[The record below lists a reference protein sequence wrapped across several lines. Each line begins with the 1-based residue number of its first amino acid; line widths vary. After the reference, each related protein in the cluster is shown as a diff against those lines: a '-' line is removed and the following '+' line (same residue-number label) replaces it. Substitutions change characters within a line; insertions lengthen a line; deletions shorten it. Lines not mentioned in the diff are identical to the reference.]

1 MIQYLQINQYNIA
14 FNKIKNKK
22 YIIVSDADNV
32 FDRIQYVI
40 KSICV
45 KKLSTK
51 SIEGTYLSLINIC
64 ENHS

>member
-1 MIQYLQINQYNIA
+1 MIQYLQMNQYNIA

-22 YIIVSDADNV
+22 YIIISDADNV

-45 KKLSTK
+45 KNSQQ